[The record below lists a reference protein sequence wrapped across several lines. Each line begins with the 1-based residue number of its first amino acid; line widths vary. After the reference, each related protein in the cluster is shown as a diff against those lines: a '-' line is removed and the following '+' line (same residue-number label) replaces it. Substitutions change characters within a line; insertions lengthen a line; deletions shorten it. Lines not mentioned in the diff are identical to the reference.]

1 MSYDVDVGEA
11 DFNYTYN
18 LSRFFHAHIRVGEET
33 GLRSLD
39 GMTGA
44 QAVKALDEAFD
55 SARDELREVGD
66 AELRRRYEPSNG
78 RGSLY
83 GATLFLA
90 ELQAACA
97 ANRRKRVRVT

>member
-1 MSYDVDVGEA
+1 MSYDVSVGKA

-18 LSRFFHAHIRVGEET
+18 LSKFFHAHVRVGEET
-33 GLRSLD
+33 GLQSLD

-44 QAVKALDEAFD
+44 QAVKVLDEAFD
-55 SARDELREVGD
+55 SARGELWEVGE

-78 RGSLY
+78 WGSLY

-90 ELQAACA
+90 ELRAACA
-97 ANRRKRVRVT
+97 ANGRKRVRVT